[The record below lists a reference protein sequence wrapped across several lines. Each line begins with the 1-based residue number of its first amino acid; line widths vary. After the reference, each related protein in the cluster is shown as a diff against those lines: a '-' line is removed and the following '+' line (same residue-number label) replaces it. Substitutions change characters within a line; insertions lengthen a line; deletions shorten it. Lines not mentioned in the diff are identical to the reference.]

1 MWLFYSIY
9 PAFRIWFFFFF
20 FVIHKSLLH
29 TFSLELWLEGHLR
42 TLWEGKRE
50 ANCLW
55 QIKHQDL
62 QEWITARILN
72 IVLKLLAKRANSNFH
87 PSQSRVARMELYL
100 VQNFN
105 YLNLNVACLLLD
117 ALTKTKQHE
126 NPAKQNKLET
136 NQKTE
141 TYRQTKTSNNKKKQQ
156 QQQWEK
162 ASLVHFQKV
171 TKIFQACLI
180 KREFCATNVFQNVQ
194 RIHVDI
200 ILPIACIVLWSVA
213 LRKSTGSKTLLPQNA
228 LQYILSRKS

>member
-1 MWLFYSIY
+1 ML
-9 PAFRIWFFFFF
+9 PAFYWM
-20 FVIHKSLLH
+20 
-29 TFSLELWLEGHLR
+29 HLQKQSNMKTLQSR
-42 TLWEGKRE
+42 TNWK
-50 ANCLW
+50 
-55 QIKHQDL
+55 QIK
-62 QEWITARILN
+62 
-72 IVLKLLAKRANSNFH
+72 
-87 PSQSRVARMELYL
+87 
-100 VQNFN
+100 
-105 YLNLNVACLLLD
+105 
-117 ALTKTKQHE
+117 KQKHTDKQK
-126 NPAKQNKLET
+126 PAT
-136 NQKTE
+136 T
-141 TYRQTKTSNNKKKQQ
+141 KKKQQ